1 MQSTMSLKQ
10 RELKVLRNFRVD
22 VKVYQSFKSDEERSK
37 YLLQKMEEDIRE
49 GLKSI
54 DGSVKADKG

>member
-1 MQSTMSLKQ
+1 MKQ